1 MFRNLFSRSFRS
13 FSTLRQ
19 TTQRSAS
26 SAPLNST
33 SQASTRTTRIRA
45 RLDRWIVRSPRLFK
59 PTLITLRDAPTSYL
73 ISFAIL
79 HELTAIVP
87 LVSLTYTFHYY
98 QWLPPYFAEGK
109 WVTEGVEK
117 FGRYFKRKGWMQD
130 YDEVEVERETRK
142 GRALDVEEG
151 GVLGYWDRGDGMGR
165 WLVEIATAYA
175 VTKVLLPLR
184 IGLSVFWAPAFARWT
199 LIPITRALSKGV
211 KR

>member
-1 MFRNLFSRSFRS
+1 MFRKLFSQGPRFLSP
-13 FSTLRQ
+13 LRQ
-19 TTQRSAS
+19 STYRSAS
-26 SAPLNST
+26 NSSPTAT
-33 SQASTRTTRIRA
+33 SQGSTRTTRIRA

-87 LVSLTYTFHYY
+87 LASLTYAFHYY

-117 FGRYFKRKGWMQD
+117 FGRYFKKKGWMQD
-130 YDEVEVERETRK
+130 YDEVEVERETRE

-151 GVLGYWDRGDGMGR
+151 GILGYWDRGDGMGK

-184 IGLSVFWAPAFARWT
+184 IALSVYWAPGFARWT
-199 LIPITRALSKGV
+199 LIPVTRALSKGL

>member
-1 MFRNLFSRSFRS
+1 MSRKLFPQGPRFFSPFRQITHRY
-13 FSTLRQ
+13 
-19 TTQRSAS
+19 AS
-26 SAPLNST
+26 NSPLKAT
-33 SQASTRTTRIRA
+33 SQGNTRYTRIRA

-87 LVSLTYTFHYY
+87 LASLTYAFHYY
-98 QWLPPYFAEGK
+98 RWLPPYFAEGK

-117 FGRYFKRKGWMQD
+117 YGRYFRRKGWLQD
-130 YDEVEVERETRK
+130 YDQVEIERETK
-142 GRALDVEEG
+142 EGKALEIEG
-151 GVLGYWDRGDGMGR
+151 GGILGYWDRGNGTGR
-165 WLVEIATAYA
+165 WLVELATAYA

-184 IGLSVFWAPAFARWT
+184 IALSVLWAPGFARST
-199 LIPITRALSKGV
+199 LIPITGLLRRGL